1 MPDGTAFPQNIN
13 LKKGTTVTT
22 RKDNRSVGIITHFII
37 LCNYDII
44 LMSEILFI
52 VGGIRL
58 FYFVR
63 EMSSPDLYASANSTK
78 ATAFILSIVLSE
90 YPNFSPI

>member
-1 MPDGTAFPQNIN
+1 M
-13 LKKGTTVTT
+13 LKETQRHYVLCVPYQHLSRLVSHISLH
-22 RKDNRSVGIITHFII
+22 RKVPSSDSP
-37 LCNYDII
+37 NYDII